1 MSTSTC
7 LGTDNRRLWRMSSSA
22 TTILYTVILMVFLG
36 ASSAPT
42 PLYHLYQ
49 EQWGFSATTL
59 TTVFAVYAMGLL
71 LSLLFAGRL
80 SDFIGRRPV
89 ILSALLLEMV
99 AMATFLLANDAQALV
114 IARAIQGV
122 ATGLATAAVGAA
134 ILDLSREKGS
144 LINSISPMAGMA
156 FGALGSTAL
165 MIYAPL
171 PTQLVFVLLLLLFLV
186 AMMLTWF
193 APETSKKA
201 KGAVA
206 SLKPQITVPIQAR
219 KAFLFVSPVNMAV
232 WMLGGFY
239 LSLMPSLI
247 LDIMHLDSP
256 WLGGSVVAALT
267 LTGGL
272 AVIAARNF
280 TSFTTLLSGAISL
293 LVGLAIILIGA
304 NTSNSLLLMVGS
316 IVAGFGFG
324 AGFLGSVRSVLP
336 LAEPH
341 QRASLMG
348 VFYTESYLANSL
360 PTIAI
365 GYLAQKTNLL
375 TAVNV
380 YGVLIALLVLLAIL
394 LLFLKTKA
402 TKEGLLP

>member
-144 LINSISPMAGMA
+144 LINSISPKP
-156 FGALGSTAL
+156 SE
-165 MIYAPL
+165 IL
-171 PTQLVFVLLLLLFLV
+171 PRLRKEITVLVIINDFLV
-186 AMMLTWF
+186 LRF
-193 APETSKKA
+193 
-201 KGAVA
+201 
-206 SLKPQITVPIQAR
+206 SLFRFI
-219 KAFLFVSPVNMAV
+219 
-232 WMLGGFY
+232 
-239 LSLMPSLI
+239 
-247 LDIMHLDSP
+247 
-256 WLGGSVVAALT
+256 
-267 LTGGL
+267 
-272 AVIAARNF
+272 
-280 TSFTTLLSGAISL
+280 
-293 LVGLAIILIGA
+293 
-304 NTSNSLLLMVGS
+304 
-316 IVAGFGFG
+316 
-324 AGFLGSVRSVLP
+324 
-336 LAEPH
+336 
-341 QRASLMG
+341 
-348 VFYTESYLANSL
+348 
-360 PTIAI
+360 
-365 GYLAQKTNLL
+365 
-375 TAVNV
+375 
-380 YGVLIALLVLLAIL
+380 
-394 LLFLKTKA
+394 
-402 TKEGLLP
+402 